1 MTINWAS
8 SIPYSPSPRGYG
20 TAICQ
25 ASQTSFAPSFPGSHT
40 TMPVAAEGDWFLVA
54 ALWVVLEMLNRI
66 GGHKREFSLTDITI
80 QRPFKA
86 EHVPPTLLFIISLA
100 IPLAFVIIIGGL
112 VYKSRWDVHNAV
124 LGLFMGFTVTGVV
137 TQVVKMGVGRPRP
150 DAIARCQPYEG
161 AHDAAVYGLSNYTIC
176 TQENA
181 HILNDGFKSFPSGHS
196 SLSFAGMG
204 FLAFYLAGKMHLADL
219 KGHRTRAWLAL
230 SPLLASTMVAV
241 SRTADNRHHWQDVT
255 VGSLLGLGIA
265 WVAYRAYF
273 PSLATPQSHLP
284 LAPPHY
290 EDHGIPLERRDEEER
305 IALSEEHGNEDED
318 DEDSVD
324 SVVPRDYAR

>member
-1 MTINWAS
+1 MQTLHTWFPRMAHDHAS
-8 SIPYSPSPRGYG
+8 ASASRGAYHHRWTLARVLRGY
-20 TAICQ
+20 A
-25 ASQTSFAPSFPGSHT
+25 
-40 TMPVAAEGDWFLVA
+40 GDWALVVG
-54 ALWVVLEMLNRI
+54 LWILLELLNRI

-86 EHVPPTLLFIISLA
+86 EHVPPLLLFIISLA
-100 IPLAFVIIIGGL
+100 VPLVFLVAVGAG
-112 VYKSRWDVHNAV
+112 VYKSRWDVHNGV

-137 TQVVKMGVGRPRP
+137 TQIVKMGVGRPRP
-150 DAIARCQPYEG
+150 DLISRCQPYEG
-161 AHDAAVYGLSNYTIC
+161 AHDAPVYGLSNYTIC

-181 HILNDGFKSFPSGHS
+181 HLLNDGFKSFPSGHS

-204 FLAFYLAGKMHLADL
+204 FLAFYLAGKMHLADV

-273 PSLATPQSHLP
+273 PSLGSSQSHLP

-290 EDHGIPLERRDEEER
+290 EDHGIPLDEHPARDEEQR
-305 IALSEEHGNEDED
+305 IALAGDHDEEEEDE
-318 DEDSVD
+318 ESVD